1 MRKKKL
7 ITISAG
13 VFALLIAAF
22 TLFIMFRP
30 EASPPPVSDQSPP
43 PPPSH
48 IDTVMSSMTVKEKV
62 ASLLMLHTPGT
73 DSATLKAFVEKYK
86 LGGLIL
92 MGDNIP
98 ATHDE
103 LKQLTSEL
111 YGDDADLPRLVATD
125 QEGGTVR
132 RIPGDDF
139 ASSVNLKDQPPSAAH
154 KAFEQRSQL
163 VQSVG
168 VTLNFGI
175 VADVTDNPNSFIY
188 PRVLGT
194 TPQAAAD
201 RVAAAVKASQG
212 KTLSTLK
219 HFPGHGETPAD
230 SHVSIPTTDVSFD
243 QWKQRD
249 EPPFAAGVKAGAE
262 VVMTGHLRYRAVDS
276 APASL
281 SSKWHGIL
289 RNDLKFE
296 GVTVTDDMIM
306 LQNSGDPAY
315 SDPVQNGVAA
325 LAAGNDILLYVLNN
339 QGDPVSQI
347 DPQQL
352 IDGIAKAV
360 QDGKISSDQLDKS
373 VRRVLELREKS
384 AALIK
389 R

>member
-7 ITISAG
+7 AIISAI
-13 VFALLIAAF
+13 VFVLLVAAL

-30 EASPPPVSDQSPP
+30 EPTPPPVSEQSPP

-48 IDTVMSSMTVKEKV
+48 IDTVMSSMTIEEKV

-73 DSATLKAFVEKYK
+73 DAATLKQFADQYK

-98 ATHDE
+98 DTNDE
-103 LKQLTSEL
+103 LKQLTAEL
-111 YGDDADLPRLVATD
+111 YGNDADLPRLIATD
-125 QEGGTVR
+125 QEGGTVQ
-132 RIPGDDF
+132 RISGDDF
-139 ASSVNLKDQPPSAAH
+139 ASALNLKDQSPSATH

-175 VADVTDNPNSFIY
+175 VADVTDNPSSFIY

-201 RVAAAVKASQG
+201 RVAAAAKASEG

-219 HFPGHGETPAD
+219 HFPGHGETAAD
-230 SHVSIPTTDVSFD
+230 SHVSIPTTDISFD

-249 EPPFAAGVKAGAE
+249 EPPFTAGIKAGAG
-262 VVMTGHLRYRAVDS
+262 VVMTGHLRYSAVDN

-281 SSKWHGIL
+281 SEKWHSIL
-289 RNDLKFE
+289 RNDMKFT
-296 GVTVTDDMIM
+296 GVTITDDMIM

-315 SDPVQNGVAA
+315 AGPVQNGVMA
-325 LAAGNDILLYVLNN
+325 LAAGNNVLLYVLNN

-347 DPQQL
+347 NPQQL

-360 QDGKISSDQLDKS
+360 RDGQIHADQLDKS

-384 AALIK
+384 AGLIK
-389 R
+389 K

>member
-7 ITISAG
+7 IIISAG

-139 ASSVNLKDQPPSAAH
+139 ASSVNLKEQPPSAAH

-262 VVMTGHLRYRAVDS
+262 VVMTGHLRYSAVDS